1 MNLFVLVG
9 NVVELPELKETNN
22 GFKTCTVTLSVE
34 RSYANS
40 DGLYEYDEI
49 QVEVWRGLAETL
61 CSTTKKGDFIS
72 VKGRI
77 ATRLV
82 NKDGH
87 TYFNY
92 SFVAEKIT
100 FIGK

>member
-1 MNLFVLVG
+1 MNVFVLVG
-9 NVVELPELKETNN
+9 NVVELPELKETSN
-22 GFKTCTVTLSVE
+22 GFKTCTVTISVE
-34 RSYANS
+34 RSYANA

-61 CSTTKKGDFIS
+61 CNTAKKGDYLS

-77 ATRLV
+77 VSRPV
-82 NKDGH
+82 NKEGH

-92 SFVAEKIT
+92 SFVAEKIH
-100 FIGK
+100 FLK